1 MDVSSRPA
9 LLKIDNV
16 SHLEEPLMMLL
27 EKTLP
32 PHATENLTPYLLF
45 SNVFSDTSAL
55 KDSSIASPAS
65 PLSWT

>member
-1 MDVSSRPA
+1 MVGVCTGVV
-9 LLKIDNV
+9 LDNA

-27 EKTLP
+27 EKTLS
-32 PHATENLTPYLLF
+32 PHATENLMPYLLF
-45 SNVFSDTSAL
+45 SKVLSDTSAL